1 MCIRDRS
8 KADLVS
14 EMVIEFPELQ
24 GIMGGHYAKIKNKHQ
39 DVTKAIFE
47 HYKPKGLSDDLPET
61 KLGSLL
67 SMVDK
72 IDTLVGFFSVGK
84 KPTGSKDPFALRRN
98 GFSIV
103 QILVNLKLNLSLNE
117 VIEPS
122 LKEYCCS
129 SQSIKLS
136 LAKFDRL

>member
-1 MCIRDRS
+1 
-8 KADLVS
+8 
-14 EMVIEFPELQ
+14 
-24 GIMGGHYAKIKNKHQ
+24 
-39 DVTKAIFE
+39 
-47 HYKPKGLSDDLPET
+47 
-61 KLGSLL
+61 
-67 SMVDK
+67 MVDK
-72 IDTLVGFFSVGK
+72 IDTLVGFFCIGK

-103 QILVNLKLNLSLNE
+103 QILINLKLNLSLNE

-136 LAKFDRL
+136 LIDFMIDKLNIYFL